1 MDEDE
6 LAALGCARLGNDVKI
21 DRSVRIYGA
30 ERLEIGDHVRID
42 AYCVLSCGAEGIS
55 LGCHVHLGVYVF
67 LSGAARIEVQD
78 FAGLSSRVSVY
89 SSNDDYGGDALTGPT
104 VPDDL
109 RNVTD
114 APVVVG
120 RHAIVGAG
128 SVVLPGV
135 TIGVGAAVGSLT
147 LVREDVEEFATVVGA
162 PARRVGTRKRGVLE
176 LERRLAGEAT
186 LGASL
191 A

>member
-1 MDEDE
+1 VS
-6 LAALGCARLGNDVKI
+6 LVCGRLWDDVKI

-55 LGCHVHLGVYVF
+55 IGNHVHLGVYVF

-78 FAGLSSRVSVY
+78 FAGLSGRVSVY
-89 SSNDDYGGDALTGPT
+89 SSNDDYSGAVLTGPT

-135 TIGVGAAVGSLT
+135 TIGVGAAVASLRLVRQDVDDFTT
-147 LVREDVEEFATVVGA
+147 LV
-162 PARRVGTRKRGVLE
+162 
-176 LERRLAGEAT
+176 
-186 LGASL
+186 
-191 A
+191 

>member
-1 MDEDE
+1 VTPPGFMDADE
-6 LAALGCARLGNDVKI
+6 LAALGCARLGDDVKI
-21 DRSVRIYGA
+21 DRSVRIYGP

-42 AYCVLSCGAEGIS
+42 AYCVLSCGADGIS
-55 LGCHVHLGVYVF
+55 IGSHVHLGVYVF

-78 FAGLSSRVSVY
+78 FAGLSGRVSIY
-89 SSNDDYGGDALTGPT
+89 SSNDDYSGAALTGPT

-114 APVVVG
+114 APVLVG

-128 SVVLPGV
+128 SVILPGV
-135 TIGVGAAVGSLT
+135 TIGVGAAVGSLG

-162 PARRVGTRKRGVLE
+162 PARRVGTRRRDLLA
-176 LERRLAGEAT
+176 LERRLPS
-186 LGASL
+186 SL
-191 A
+191 

>member
-1 MDEDE
+1 MTPPGFMDDDE

-21 DRSVRIYGA
+21 DRSVRIYGP

-55 LGCHVHLGVYVF
+55 IGCHVHLGAFAF
-67 LSGAARIEVQD
+67 LSGAARIEVRD
-78 FAGLSSRVSVY
+78 FAGLSGRVSVY
-89 SSNDDYGGDALTGPT
+89 SSNDDYSGAALTGPT
-104 VPDDL
+104 VSDGL

-147 LVREDVEEFATVVGA
+147 LVREDVEEFATVVGS
-162 PARRVGTRKRGVLE
+162 PARRVGTRSRDLLE
-176 LERRLAGEAT
+176 LERRVP
-186 LGASL
+186 LG
-191 A
+191 